1 MPPPRV
7 LAIVG
12 PTASGKTP
20 LSLLLAEL
28 LNGEIVSV
36 DSRQVY
42 RHLDIGTAKPS
53 QDDMRTVRHHFID
66 ILEPTA
72 EYNAGQFS
80 NEARDVLHDIINR
93 KKMPILVGG
102 SGLYVKA
109 VVDGFFEGPGK
120 DPELRNQ
127 LEEKLSREG
136 GEALLAELRSIDPES
151 AVKMNPTKPRRIV
164 RALEVYYATGIPLS
178 KFHAEQKFDSPFE
191 FMQIGLEW
199 DRAELYRRI
208 NERVDNMFQLGFLN
222 EVKSLPKKGFSRS
235 LNALNTVGYKEM
247 FDYLEDK
254 TTLKQALELMKRN
267 SRRFA
272 KRQLTWFRADTRIRW
287 EKVDAQT
294 DFSQLAERV
303 AKMFQDSHR

>member
-1 MPPPRV
+1 
-7 LAIVG
+7 
-12 PTASGKTP
+12 
-20 LSLLLAEL
+20 
-28 LNGEIVSV
+28 
-36 DSRQVY
+36 
-42 RHLDIGTAKPS
+42 
-53 QDDMRTVRHHFID
+53 
-66 ILEPTA
+66 
-72 EYNAGQFS
+72 
-80 NEARDVLHDIINR
+80 
-93 KKMPILVGG
+93 
-102 SGLYVKA
+102 